1 MKDSI
6 LIKSSGIIL
15 ERDLKKVIHE
25 INQYK
30 DDKSLWSTYGEINN
44 SSGNLALHIA
54 GAVHHFIG
62 SVLGKNGYIRNRE
75 REFNDKNIEKAV
87 IIDQLNKAIEV
98 VIEMLGKLT
107 DEDIEKEF
115 PEKPG
120 GNSMTI
126 GFFLIHFIS
135 HINYHLGQINYNR
148 RILFP
153 EETQ

>member
-6 LIKSSGIIL
+6 LIKSSAIIL

-25 INQYK
+25 INQYE
-30 DDKSLWSTYGEINN
+30 DEKSLWTIRGEIKN

-62 SVLGKNGYIRNRE
+62 SVLGNNGYIRNRE
-75 REFNDKNIEKAV
+75 REFSDKNIETSV
-87 IIDQLNKAIEV
+87 IINQLNKAIEILKEV
-98 VIEMLGKLT
+98 LNKMT
-107 DEDIEKEF
+107 DEDIEREF

-120 GNSMTI
+120 GNTMTV

-148 RILFP
+148 RIQ
-153 EETQ
+153 EKQ